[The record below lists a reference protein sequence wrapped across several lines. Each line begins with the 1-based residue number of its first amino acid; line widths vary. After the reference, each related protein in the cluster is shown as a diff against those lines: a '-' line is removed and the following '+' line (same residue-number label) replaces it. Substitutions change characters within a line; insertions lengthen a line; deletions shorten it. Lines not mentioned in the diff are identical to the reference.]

1 MKPTERVG
9 TEKRWNSHLEAM
21 LLTRLLLLLLCPDSE
36 QSLHGKVL
44 DLEGGRLCFCSQGG
58 VDELVMY

>member
-9 TEKRWNSHLEAM
+9 TEKRWNSHEEAM
-21 LLTRLLLLLLCPDSE
+21 LLTRLLLLLCSE

-44 DLEGGRLCFCSQGG
+44 EGGRLCFCLRGG
-58 VDELVMY
+58 VDELVM